1 MYHALKDIEAYR
13 ELEQSL
19 KAEIG
24 TFALSGCIASQKTA
38 LCMELGRQYSWKLH
52 VCTDEKEAADC
63 YGDYRSFTDRVY
75 LYPARDLLFYSS
87 DVQGSYIT
95 RERISALRHLI
106 EDESGILVTTIDGLM
121 DKISPEEQLKK
132 EMLKLREGMI
142 IDTSN
147 LGKIL
152 VRLGYERVAQV
163 ELCGQFAVRGGIM
176 DIYPVTAE
184 EPLRIEFFDD
194 EIDTLRSFDIE
205 SQRSIERLS
214 EAEIY
219 PAAEPG
225 ISAVTAGTNEELGIS
240 AVGAG
245 TGTLQQAAGVSLLS
259 YFDKTSSLLIM
270 EEPQRL
276 SARAETMELEFR
288 ESMKIRLEKGLSEGG
303 AEADLIFSK
312 EQVFALLSDRRVLM
326 LTGLDEPLREF
337 GVKKSF
343 RIMANAVGSYR
354 ENFDLLIAELK
365 RYQKDGYR
373 VSILTPSHTRI
384 PRLAESLREYGLKAF
399 VPDEGEAHALKPG
412 EIEVIYGTLRRG
424 FSYPESKYVLL
435 TEGDMFGLNLARRR
449 KKKKQRYEGR
459 KIAGLNELSVG
470 DYVVH
475 ESHGIGIYKGLEH
488 IERDGSGKDY
498 IKIEYADGGNLYLPA
513 TKLELV
519 QKYAGSEAKKPKL
532 NKLNGTEWQKTRQR
546 VTKSVKNIAKEL
558 VELYA
563 KRSREAGFRYEPDTV
578 WQKEFEELFQHEET
592 DDQLHAIE
600 AVKSDMESGK
610 IMDRLICGDVGFG
623 KTEIAVRAAFKAVQ
637 EGRQVVYLVPT
648 TILAQ
653 QHYNTFVSRM
663 QKFPV
668 KIEMM
673 SRFRTSAENKKVAEG
688 LKKGTVDIVIGTH
701 RVLSADIGFKNLGLL
716 IIDEEQR
723 FGVAHKEKIKQLKSN
738 IDVLT
743 LTATPIPRTLH
754 MSLSGIRD
762 LSVLEEPPVDRLPI
776 QTYVMEYNEELV
788 REAVMREIGRGGQV
802 YYVYN
807 RVKDIE
813 EKTQRL
819 QMLLPG
825 AHIEFAHGQMNER
838 ELEDIMMRFVSG
850 TIDMLVSTTIIET
863 GLDIPNANT
872 LIIDG
877 AERMGLSQLYQ
888 LRGRVGRSNRT
899 AYAFLMYR
907 KNKMLSEEAEK
918 RLKAIREFT
927 ELGSG
932 IKIAMRDLEIR
943 GAGNVLGAEQHG
955 QMEAVGYDLYCK
967 LLNMAVRAL
976 KGETEP
982 EEAVETSIECDM
994 DAFIPAD
1001 YIPNESQ
1008 KLDIYKKISD
1018 IETEDDAMDIEDE
1031 LTDRFGDLPQEVQ
1044 NLIAAAKLKAFAHKA
1059 FVTELVI
1066 KKDGFTM
1073 EMYPKADVRSE
1084 AIPELIVAEHGK
1096 LKFLRGQKPRFV
1108 YADKEPHA
1116 DCTAMMR
1123 KAETLVTALAPQSR

>member
-1 MYHALKDIEAYR
+1 M
-13 ELEQSL
+13 
-19 KAEIG
+19 
-24 TFALSGCIASQKTA
+24 
-38 LCMELGRQYSWKLH
+38 
-52 VCTDEKEAADC
+52 
-63 YGDYRSFTDRVY
+63 
-75 LYPARDLLFYSS
+75 
-87 DVQGSYIT
+87 
-95 RERISALRHLI
+95 
-106 EDESGILVTTIDGLM
+106 
-121 DKISPEEQLKK
+121 
-132 EMLKLREGMI
+132 
-142 IDTSN
+142 
-147 LGKIL
+147 
-152 VRLGYERVAQV
+152 
-163 ELCGQFAVRGGIM
+163 
-176 DIYPVTAE
+176 
-184 EPLRIEFFDD
+184 
-194 EIDTLRSFDIE
+194 
-205 SQRSIERLS
+205 
-214 EAEIY
+214 
-219 PAAEPG
+219 
-225 ISAVTAGTNEELGIS
+225 
-240 AVGAG
+240 
-245 TGTLQQAAGVSLLS
+245 
-259 YFDKTSSLLIM
+259 
-270 EEPQRL
+270 
-276 SARAETMELEFR
+276 
-288 ESMKIRLEKGLSEGG
+288 
-303 AEADLIFSK
+303 
-312 EQVFALLSDRRVLM
+312 
-326 LTGLDEPLREF
+326 
-337 GVKKSF
+337 
-343 RIMANAVGSYR
+343 
-354 ENFDLLIAELK
+354 
-365 RYQKDGYR
+365 
-373 VSILTPSHTRI
+373 
-384 PRLAESLREYGLKAF
+384 
-399 VPDEGEAHALKPG
+399 
-412 EIEVIYGTLRRG
+412 
-424 FSYPESKYVLL
+424 
-435 TEGDMFGLNLARRR
+435 
-449 KKKKQRYEGR
+449 
-459 KIAGLNELSVG
+459 
-470 DYVVH
+470 
-475 ESHGIGIYKGLEH
+475 
-488 IERDGSGKDY
+488 
-498 IKIEYADGGNLYLPA
+498 
-513 TKLELV
+513 
-519 QKYAGSEAKKPKL
+519 
-532 NKLNGTEWQKTRQR
+532 
-546 VTKSVKNIAKEL
+546 
-558 VELYA
+558 
-563 KRSREAGFRYEPDTV
+563 
-578 WQKEFEELFQHEET
+578 FQHEET
-592 DDQLHAIE
+592 EDQLHAIE

-673 SRFRTSAENKKVAEG
+673 SRFRTPAENKKVAEG
-688 LKKGTVDIVIGTH
+688 LKRGTVDIVIGTH
-701 RVLSADIGFKNLGLL
+701 RLLSNDVGYKNLGLL

-754 MSLSGIRD
+754 MSLAGIRD

-819 QMLLPG
+819 QQLLPG
-825 AHIEFAHGQMNER
+825 ARIEFAHGQMNER

-907 KNKMLSEEAEK
+907 KDKLLSEEAEK

-982 EEAVETSIECDM
+982 EEAFETSIECDM
-994 DAFIPAD
+994 DAFIPSD

-1008 KLDIYKKISD
+1008 KLDIYKKISG

-1031 LTDRFGDLPQEVQ
+1031 LTDRFGELPQEVQ
-1044 NLIAAAKLKAFAHKA
+1044 NLIAAARLKAFAHKA

-1066 KKDGFTM
+1066 KKTGFTM

-1096 LKFLRGQKPRFV
+1096 LKFLRGQKPRFI

-1116 DCTAMMR
+1116 DCGAMMR
-1123 KAETLVTALAPQSR
+1123 KAEALVKALAPLPRQ